1 LPIADCPDTARMISI
16 ANRNSKIEN
25 WLKGGD
31 INVA

>member
-1 LPIADCPDTARMISI
+1 MISI
-16 ANRNSKIEN
+16 AYRNSQIEN